1 MLKTIK
7 KIRGGIHP
15 PENKRT
21 ADHES
26 EVLPIPERVII
37 PMRQHIGAE
46 CTPTVAKGE
55 HVFVGQIIGDSEAPL
70 SVPIHASISGI
81 VEAVRPEPAANGERI
96 TSVIIKSDGLQEKH
110 PDLKPITTEEP
121 AEMIQAIRDSG
132 LVGLGGA
139 GFPTYFKL
147 TPPKTDKFD
156 VLLIN
161 GAECEPYITSDYR
174 EMVEN
179 PIQVI
184 RGINLALKMTGIER
198 AIIGIE
204 DNKQGA
210 IDRLIKA
217 AEDDPHIDVMSLHT
231 LYPQGGEKQLIY
243 AMTGREIPSGK
254 LPSSI
259 GVLVLSVNTVSYF
272 AEYFE
277 TGMPLIRR
285 RITVDGK
292 CIKNPKNIW
301 VPVGTSLQEVF
312 DFCGGFVETPAKVI
326 MGGPMMGVSQISPE
340 NTVLRQTNAVLAMS
354 KDEINT
360 RRESACIRCGRCAI
374 ACPMSLQPFAL
385 NLLIANERYE
395 EAVEHNLM
403 DCIEC
408 GSCVYMCPASRY
420 LVQSFRM
427 GKAKYR
433 NQQVRDIAKRNAEIA
448 LKAQGLDGKT
458 EAQEAK

>member
-1 MLKTIK
+1 MLKAIK
-7 KIRGGIHP
+7 KFKGGIHP
-15 PENKRT
+15 PEHKRT

-46 CTPTVAKGE
+46 CTPTVAKGDY
-55 HVFVGQIIGDSEAPL
+55 VYVGQIIGDSKAPL
-70 SVPIHASISGI
+70 SVPIHASVSGTI
-81 VEAVRPEPAANGERI
+81 EAVRLEPAANGERI
-96 TSVIIKSDGLQEKH
+96 LSVIIKSDGLQTPS
-110 PDLKPITTEEP
+110 PDLKPVTTREP
-121 AEMIQAIRDSG
+121 EAMIQAIRDCG

-147 TPPKTDKFD
+147 KPPKGDKFD

-179 PIQVI
+179 PIQI
-184 RGINLALKMTGIER
+184 IKGINLALEMTGIER

-204 DNKQGA
+204 DNKQRA

-217 AEDDPHIDVMSLHT
+217 AEHDPHIDVMSLRT
-231 LYPQGGEKQLIY
+231 RYPQGGEKQLIY
-243 AMTGREIPSGK
+243 AMTGREIPQGK

-277 TGMPLIRR
+277 TGMPLVKR
-285 RITVDGK
+285 RITVDGN
-292 CIKNPKNIW
+292 CIKNPKNLW
-301 VPVGTSLQEVF
+301 VPVGTFIKEVF
-312 DFCGGFVETPAKVI
+312 DFCGGFVEEPAKII
-326 MGGPMMGVSQISPE
+326 MGGPMMGVSQIAPE
-340 NTVLRQTNAVLAMS
+340 NTVLRQTNALLALS
-354 KDEINT
+354 TKEINT
-360 RRESACIRCGRCAI
+360 QHESACIRCGRCTR
-374 ACPMSLQPFAL
+374 ACPMGLQPFAINQL
-385 NLLIANERYE
+385 VMNEFYE
-395 EAVEHNLM
+395 EAAKMHLM
-403 DCIEC
+403 NCIEC
-408 GSCVYMCPASRY
+408 GSCVYVCPASRY

-433 NQQVRDIAKRNAEIA
+433 KQQQIQDIAKRNAEAA
-448 LKAQGLDGKT
+448 LKAAGLDKDEK
-458 EAQEAK
+458 EAGQ

>member
-1 MLKTIK
+1 MLKAIK
-7 KIRGGIHP
+7 SIRGGIHP

-21 ADHES
+21 ADHET
-26 EVLPIPERVII
+26 EVLPIPASVTI

-46 CTPTVAKGE
+46 CKPTVKKGDY
-55 HVFVGQIIGDSEAPL
+55 VYVGQIIGDSDAAL
-70 SVPIHASISGI
+70 SVPIHASVSGT
-81 VEAVRPEPAANGERI
+81 VDAVRPEPAANGERI
-96 TSVIIKSDGLQEKH
+96 MSVIIKADGLQAKD
-110 PDLKPITTEEP
+110 PSLSPVTTTDP
-121 AEMIQAIRDSG
+121 AEMIAAVRASG

-179 PIQVI
+179 PMRII
-184 RGINLALKMTGIER
+184 EGIKLALKMTGIEK

-204 DNKQGA
+204 DNKQAA

-217 AEDDPHIDVMSLHT
+217 AEHESQIDVMSLHT
-231 LYPQGGEKQLIY
+231 RYPQGGEKQLIF

-259 GVLVLSVNTVSYF
+259 GVLVLSINTVSYF
-272 AEYFE
+272 SEYFK

-301 VPVGTSLQEVF
+301 VPVGTSLKEVF
-312 DFCGGFVETPAKVI
+312 DYCGGFVETPAKVI

-340 NTVLRQTNAVLAMS
+340 NTVLRQTNAVLALS

-360 RRESACIRCGRCAI
+360 KMESACIRCARCAWS
-374 ACPMSLQPFAL
+374 CPMGLQPFAL
-385 NLLIANERYE
+385 NLLIANERYQ
-395 EAVEHNLM
+395 EAVDTHLM

-408 GSCVYMCPASRY
+408 GSCVFVCPASRY

-433 NQQVRDIAKRNAEIA
+433 NQQVRDIAKRNAEAA
-448 LKAQGLDGKT
+448 LQAKGLDAKST
-458 EAQEAK
+458 KQEG